1 VIKSGRLS
9 WAERVANK
17 GDRKGSYR
25 FLVGGGGTS
34 GNRQLGRSKRRW
46 EVIKMDLKEI
56 GWEGVLT
63 WLRTGMD

>member
-25 FLVGGGGTS
+25 FLVGGGEPQEIDNLVDLS
-34 GNRQLGRSKRRW
+34 VDGRSSKW
-46 EVIKMDLKEI
+46 ILKKLA
-56 GWEGVLT
+56 GKAY
-63 WLRTGMD
+63 